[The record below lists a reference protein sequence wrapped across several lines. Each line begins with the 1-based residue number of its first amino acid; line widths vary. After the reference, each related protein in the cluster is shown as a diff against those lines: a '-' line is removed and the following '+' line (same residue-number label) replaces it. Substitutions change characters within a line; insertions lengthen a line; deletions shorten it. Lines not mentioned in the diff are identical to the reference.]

1 MANRAGI
8 ELTEKTY
15 CAAVLRLF
23 PGIDADAIDGQTVE
37 DARVLQQA
45 IGAYVDEL
53 CVRPVHNY
61 KRNTLETLY
70 IFEIENQESWT
81 CCVA

>member
-15 CAAVLRLF
+15 CAAVLRLL

-45 IGAYVDEL
+45 ISAYVDEL
-53 CVRPVHNY
+53 CVRPVQQLQAQHAGNAVY
-61 KRNTLETLY
+61 
-70 IFEIENQESWT
+70 F
-81 CCVA
+81 